1 MKQGEK
7 LQNYLYRI
15 FNGENFMR
23 KNIELSIDEYNDI
36 LDEFYNY
43 FENGYKFEEFLKVY
57 FRKNRVRRGFCDKKI
72 W

>member
-1 MKQGEK
+1 
-7 LQNYLYRI
+7 
-15 FNGENFMR
+15 MR

-43 FENGYKFEEFLKVY
+43 FENGYKFEEFSTVY

-72 W
+72 R

>member
-1 MKQGEK
+1 
-7 LQNYLYRI
+7 
-15 FNGENFMR
+15 MR

-57 FRKNRVRRGFCDKKI
+57 FRKNSTSQMPLSKKQF
-72 W
+72 